1 MPMPRCAWLIVG
13 MFLSA
18 CGSPPKPSL
27 AETEKYPIA
36 PGMHRYMVLPVGG
49 PGVPSG
55 VLRAT
60 IFNDSLQRETSV
72 NVVNPWGANRDHPD
86 ELTLDH
92 DGIGTFDVPIATH
105 TYRFTIMDVRG
116 QEVWTGPGLMLDE
129 RLESQL
135 WYRIMDPKILATYM
149 MDGRALCANAQ
160 RPVWWLSRADG
171 RCYAADNPVPD
182 TSIHLKNPEV
192 LVPRGTRRMHR
203 ERELSDYRPQWRDSG
218 PRCAEG
224 VCRALA
230 DRERRFLLY
239 RERSQS
245 ERQSMSETPGGPR

>member
-160 RPVWWLSRADG
+160 GPVWWLSRADG

-192 LVPRGTRRMHR
+192 YSFRVEHGECIASVSYRIIDLNGVIQGLGVPRESVVRW
-203 ERELSDYRPQWRDSG
+203 PIASG
-218 PRCAEG
+218 GSCYTENVRNRN
-224 VCRALA
+224 V
-230 DRERRFLLY
+230 
-239 RERSQS
+239 SQ
-245 ERQSMSETPGGPR
+245 